1 MKQNKINNI
10 LAKKNHEKI
19 VCLTAYSFPMAKA
32 IDEFCDVILVGDS
45 LGMCI
50 YGFQDTIDVSLCM
63 MIDHGAAV
71 VRACK
76 KAVVVVDIPAQT
88 FEESPKQALQTAQEI
103 IAKTAC
109 DAVKIETGENEIA
122 AIKLITQN
130 GIAVMAHVGLLPQK
144 VRELGGYKYQGR
156 DIESARKI
164 LQIAIAA
171 QNAGAFAIVIEAV
184 PSPLADEISAH
195 LKIPTIG
202 IGASKNCDGQVLV
215 IDDVLGFNQEF
226 TPKFVKKYENLTE
239 IIKNAAKN
247 FAREVKNG
255 EFPQKSN
262 LLEK

>member
-50 YGFQDTIDVSLCM
+50 YGFQDTIDVSLGM

-109 DAVKIETGENEIA
+109 DAVKIETGE
-122 AIKLITQN
+122 
-130 GIAVMAHVGLLPQK
+130 
-144 VRELGGYKYQGR
+144 
-156 DIESARKI
+156 
-164 LQIAIAA
+164 
-171 QNAGAFAIVIEAV
+171 
-184 PSPLADEISAH
+184 
-195 LKIPTIG
+195 
-202 IGASKNCDGQVLV
+202 
-215 IDDVLGFNQEF
+215 
-226 TPKFVKKYENLTE
+226 
-239 IIKNAAKN
+239 
-247 FAREVKNG
+247 
-255 EFPQKSN
+255 
-262 LLEK
+262 

>member
-1 MKQNKINNI
+1 
-10 LAKKNHEKI
+10 
-19 VCLTAYSFPMAKA
+19 
-32 IDEFCDVILVGDS
+32 
-45 LGMCI
+45 
-50 YGFQDTIDVSLCM
+50 M